1 MNIAE
6 SLFRWF
12 VASTLTA
19 SLAAIVVMAVQHLL
33 RRRISARL
41 RYTLW
46 LIVLVRLVLP
56 VFPHSP
62 VSLFNAL
69 PNIIDIKKAVS
80 ELPFQQGKPAA
91 ESENSAKETSLQPY
105 YTSNEAGRNNPKQ
118 VIMAQDPHERAV
130 SMETGTHPAIRV
142 LSIVWL
148 AGTAAFLT
156 YHLVYWLRIK
166 RKQRSFG
173 RVSDST
179 MMKVAEECRSL
190 FSVKRP
196 VSMYTDASIQSPY
209 ITGILRPAVYLPDT
223 FSREPGDVS
232 PLKHVIAHELAH
244 YKRKDTAWNMLG
256 SVVLAFHWMN
266 PLVWLMMRRMKADR
280 ELACDACVLEVLGEE
295 EAVPYG
301 MTIIG
306 FLKRYSS
313 GRNQPQHLYFKGM
326 DGEKDIMRRIRMI
339 QSFKKG
345 SYKFSMLAVLL
356 VLLISAA
363 TLTNAPVT
371 EAGTSA
377 WIHAE
382 DGGNELLFSDL
393 TFREYDNLEKAS
405 RVAPFQFKVPSVLS
419 EGYAMDNIS
428 FHLQPLTSSASSEIS
443 VWYTKAKAKEFYGS
457 MELKIV
463 PGAGLQEWYE
473 QTVKE
478 EEELGDAQAGGKVIQ
493 KSPVSIA
500 GLDGLK
506 MTIRMTAW
514 KEHPE
519 RYTYLWKDQGVTYR
533 LQANAADISSS
544 DFEHMIA
551 SMRYPDEAL
560 NKLYENNE
568 YTSKMI
574 SYVYDT
580 EDIRRAQKLI
590 GYNAAFP
597 RKLPG
602 DFTARVANVS
612 RKENF
617 NFSENDADSMRK
629 LLSVAYSPLTDAKSV
644 DSHQAGIKSVQ
655 FMQMLNE
662 DMYEGMKKSGTV
674 SFSRIDGKRFIVQL
688 QQVIIH
694 GHEVLRTEKFKV
706 DGELSNPGE
715 TDRVSYFW
723 LDENVCFQAR
733 FAGQGP
739 EEQAIVQYL
748 IEQDK

>member
-1 MNIAE
+1 MHIAE

-19 SLAAIVVMAVQHLL
+19 SLAAIVVIVVQHLL

-46 LIVLVRLVLP
+46 LIVMVRLVLP

-80 ELPFQQGKPAA
+80 ELPFQQDRPAG
-91 ESENSAKETSLQPY
+91 ESENSAKEISLQPY

-118 VIMAQDPHERAV
+118 VIMVQDPHERAV
-130 SMETGTHPAIRV
+130 SMETGTHPAIRI

-148 AGTAAFLT
+148 AGTVAFLT
-156 YHLVYWLRIK
+156 YHLIYWLRMK
-166 RKQRSFG
+166 GMQRSFS
-173 RVSDST
+173 RVYDPA
-179 MMKVAEECRSL
+179 MMKVAEECRNL
-190 FSVKRP
+190 FSVKRF
-196 VSMYTDASIQSPY
+196 VSMYTHASVRSPY
-209 ITGILRPAVYLPDT
+209 MTGILRPAVYLPDT
-223 FSREPGDVS
+223 FCRETVDAA

-313 GRNQPQHLYFKGM
+313 RRNQPHLLYFKGM
-326 DGEKDIMRRIRMI
+326 NGEKDIMRRIRMI
-339 QSFKKG
+339 KSFKKG
-345 SYKFSMLAVLL
+345 SYKFSLLAVLL

-363 TLTNAPVT
+363 TLTNAPVSS
-371 EAGTSA
+371 AGTSA

-382 DGGNELLFSDL
+382 DGGNELLFSDM
-393 TFREYDNLEKAS
+393 TFREYDNLDKAS
-405 RVAPFQFKVPSVLS
+405 RVAPFQFKVPAVLP
-419 EGYAMDNIS
+419 EGMAMDNIS
-428 FHLQPLTSSASSEIS
+428 YHLQPLTSSASPEIS
-443 VWYTKAKAKEFYGS
+443 VWYSKAKANTIYGS
-457 MELKIV
+457 MELTIV
-463 PGAGLQEWYE
+463 RGAGLQEWYE

-478 EEELGDAQAGGKVIQ
+478 EEELGDAEAGGKVIQ
-493 KSPVSIA
+493 KSPISIA
-500 GLDGLK
+500 GLEGLK

-533 LQANAADISSS
+533 IHANAADISSS
-544 DFEHMIA
+544 DFEHMVA

-574 SYVYDT
+574 NYVYDT

-602 DFTARVANVS
+602 DFTASLSYVS
-612 RKENF
+612 RKGNF
-617 NFSENDADSMRK
+617 NFSENDTDSMRK
-629 LLSVAYSPLTDAKSV
+629 LLSVAYSPLTDVKSV

-655 FMQMLNE
+655 FMQMLNG
-662 DMYEGMKKSGTV
+662 DMYEDMKKSGTV
-674 SFSRIDGKRFIVQL
+674 SFSRIDGKRFIVKL

-694 GHEVLRTEKFKV
+694 GHEVLRTEKFKI

-715 TDRVSYFW
+715 TDRISYFW

-748 IEQDK
+748 MEQDK